1 MLSDRRIKRNIE
13 NPESAWVDKILND
26 VKIWE
31 FNMLNPLTR
40 DEESP
45 SQFRQLGVIADEF
58 KELFPQLETS
68 HKLKDPDGKD
78 ADQLRAVNYEGL
90 VPALVL
96 TVQKLNEKIE
106 ALEARL
112 AVLE

>member
-1 MLSDRRIKRNIE
+1 M
-13 NPESAWVDKILND
+13 
-26 VKIWE
+26 
-31 FNMLNPLTR
+31 
-40 DEESP
+40 
-45 SQFRQLGVIADEF
+45 ADEF
-58 KELFPQLETS
+58 KELFPKLETS

-106 ALEARL
+106 SLEARL
-112 AVLE
+112 AALE